1 MINLNGNTRYMLK
14 FFFVRTQEPYMGAA
28 PSWDHHD
35 DSWAPVDGEGQDDDA
50 AEGVWRWLLGKA
62 PTEPAPAAG
71 AAAAPTAVL
80 AEDNEA
86 PSEKERVDAI
96 FQCGAAAAADP
107 KVARE
112 LVDMLGSDATKKA
125 VDGILLEAYNHATN
139 EHRGPRRQS
148 KACNPSGTNPADLD
162 AMHALAAAGAPVLP
176 LLLETL
182 CSPSQ
187 PWWVRAAAAAAIGNL
202 GPGTDAAAEA
212 LATAC
217 VEDEDVWV
225 RRNAAESL
233 GFALPPDAPAATA
246 EAAANALLHLLADVD
261 TADEFDY
268 EQAYNYLETARQA
281 AATALARVA
290 THPAVAALTAEA
302 LQDCVMTEVGHK
314 LNAVTRWSAAVALE
328 RMAAAGTRADAA
340 ALLDDSLD
348 AIGWRPE
355 V

>member
-1 MINLNGNTRYMLK
+1 MAATEIDQPLTVEAGSVVVIHGDTWHRAMINLNGNTRYMLK
-14 FFFVRTQEPYMGAA
+14 FYFVRTREPYMGAA

-35 DSWAPVDGEGQDDDA
+35 DSWEPVDGEGQDDDA

-62 PTEPAPAAG
+62 PTEPAPG

-80 AEDNEA
+80 AEDNEV

-96 FQCGAAAAADP
+96 FKCGAAAAADP
-107 KVARE
+107 KVAQE
-112 LVDMLGSDATKKA
+112 LVDMLGSEATKAA

-162 AMHALAAAGAPVLP
+162 LMHALAAAGAPVLP

-182 CSPSQ
+182 RSPTQ
-187 PWWVRAAAAAAIGNL
+187 AWWVRAAAAAAIGNL

-246 EAAANALLHLLADVD
+246 EAAANALLRLLGDVD
-261 TADEFDY
+261 TADEFNY
-268 EQAYNYLETARQA
+268 EQ
-281 AATALARVA
+281 VG
-290 THPAVAALTAEA
+290 LTM
-302 LQDCVMTEVGHK
+302 L
-314 LNAVTRWSAAVALE
+314 
-328 RMAAAGTRADAA
+328 
-340 ALLDDSLD
+340 
-348 AIGWRPE
+348 
-355 V
+355 